1 LLRRSAPPND
11 RLFIEFASAKYQA
24 NRGIGI
30 VEINKV
36 SVIGLGLMGTPI
48 ATLLMKAG
56 YQVTGFDVIKKQM
69 SNLVSLGLRA
79 AKSPKEAARG
89 ADLILLSLPS
99 WNAVL
104 KAVEGK
110 GGAMEGVRKGQIV
123 VDTSTSP
130 PWESKALGERMAKKG
145 VEWMDVP
152 ISGSSAQARVGN
164 MVFMAGGKKATFEKI
179 KPVLDQIGKKVV
191 YVGKSGDGATL
202 KLVINH
208 TLYLNQ
214 AAAIEG
220 LVLGLKAGLNPDVLL
235 DVITSGAA
243 SSDLLLARGKDM
255 LRGNFSPK
263 GPVVLAN
270 KDLALSLETARQLG
284 VVLPVGALYQQLLL
298 KAHYNGWDRED
309 ATVVMRI
316 YQQLAE
322 GAGEKRKPAF
332 KRR

>member
-1 LLRRSAPPND
+1 MGATAIKN
-11 RLFIEFASAKYQA
+11 I
-24 NRGIGI
+24 
-30 VEINKV
+30 

-56 YQVTGFDVIKKQM
+56 YRVTGFDIIKKLM

-79 AKSPKEAARG
+79 VNSPKDAAKG
-89 ADLILLSLPS
+89 AGLIMLSLPT
-99 WNAVL
+99 WDAVL
-104 KAVEGK
+104 RVVEGK
-110 GGAMEGVRKGQIV
+110 EGVMEGAQKGLIV

-130 PWESKALGERMAKKG
+130 PWESKALGKRLAKKG
-145 VEWMDVP
+145 IEWMDVP

-164 MVFMAGGKKATFEKI
+164 MVFMVGGKRATFEKI
-179 KPVLDQIGKKVV
+179 KSVLDQIGKKTV
-191 YVGKSGDGATL
+191 YAGKSGDGATL

-208 TLYLNQ
+208 ILYLNQ

-243 SSDLLLARGKDM
+243 SSDLLIARGKDM

-270 KDLALSLETARQLG
+270 KDLALSLETARKLG
-284 VVLPVGALYQQLLL
+284 VVLPVGALYQQFLL

-322 GAGEKRKPAF
+322 RAGGEKKGPLIF
-332 KRR
+332 FCHETEPWLTFNPL